1 MAIEYPPSTP
11 MSSLG
16 RELGI
21 MFAFIGA
28 GLVTMAIYTFAWRVV
43 QRKNLAQDLDRRK
56 AFHSRTAPAAD
67 TRLLGSPT
75 VGSRG
80 RSERI
85 AEKMLDRYAIPTDR
99 AELPVHGMEM
109 GQRGS
114 SQGQGQGQGWMN
126 GNGNGNGNGHSE
138 GFDFGFGPGSA
149 SGSGTGTGT
158 GTSGTGVMGRD
169 LL

>member
-1 MAIEYPPSTP
+1 MLYIHIPLAVPQIPPHLITP
-11 MSSLG
+11 
-16 RELGI
+16 
-21 MFAFIGA
+21 
-28 GLVTMAIYTFAWRVV
+28 GLTKYHEVV

-75 VGSRG
+75 AVSHG

-109 GQRGS
+109 GLRS
-114 SQGQGQGQGWMN
+114 SGQGQGQGHGWMN
-126 GNGNGNGNGHSE
+126 GNGNGNGHGGE
-138 GFDFGFGPGSA
+138 GFDFGFGAG
-149 SGSGTGTGT
+149 SGSGAGS
-158 GTSGTGVMGRD
+158 GTSGPGVVGRD

>member
-1 MAIEYPPSTP
+1 

-28 GLVTMAIYTFAWRVV
+28 GLVTMAIYTFAWKEYHEVV
-43 QRKNLAQDLDRRK
+43 QRNNLAQDLDRRK

-75 VGSRG
+75 AVSHG

-109 GQRGS
+109 GQRS
-114 SQGQGQGQGWMN
+114 SGQSQGQGHGQGQGQGWMN
-126 GNGNGNGNGHSE
+126 GNGNGNGHGGE
-138 GFDFGFGPGSA
+138 GFDFGFGAG
-149 SGSGTGTGT
+149 SGS
-158 GTSGTGVMGRD
+158 SGPGVVGRD